1 MLLNLKHA
9 DLYKPEVCLVHFA
22 VQVQFFSFSTTWL
35 PSDLLLHGH
44 CGNNR
49 KNISIHLPTSW
60 QLTQILAILA
70 QMIPSCCSYLDVGC
84 SSRTP
89 DHVKETEKSLNVMFM
104 STLHMAGMSK
114 TGPVKYHS
122 YVCTPH
128 TRTTSIGQ
136 FPPCCVFEEFPA
148 VLDDAVVLPALFSFL
163 LYVS

>member
-89 DHVKETEKSLNVMFM
+89 DRVKETEKSFDVMFM

-114 TGPVKYHS
+114 TGPLNTILM
-122 YVCTPH
+122 YVHPILEPRVLVNSPH
-128 TRTTSIGQ
+128 
-136 FPPCCVFEEFPA
+136 A
-148 VLDDAVVLPALFSFL
+148 VCLKSFQLF
-163 LYVS
+163 